1 VTYELI
7 NLLTTNTLGA
17 FDDEDEA
24 LSEFE
29 TVTQEDDPENQ
40 DAYALIAFDDEGRA
54 QQVVAGPREA
64 AMAFVGVGA

>member
-17 FDDEDEA
+17 FDDEAEA

-29 TVTQEDDPENQ
+29 TVTREDDPEHR
-40 DAYALIAFDDEGRA
+40 DAYAVVAFDDEGEA
-54 QQVVAGPREA
+54 QQVIAGPRAA
-64 AMAFVGVGA
+64 AMAFAGNG